1 MANNAHTEEDEKSPS
16 NLNHESE
23 TNLGDLEERGH
34 NRFLSVRTLTSVILG
49 DSDVASVSSMS
60 FGLEDSH
67 NDSEY
72 SATEEQ
78 GNLSP
83 TCASQLSTGSKRLE
97 WDSAADVGYQGEN
110 PNSTSLTAIEKL
122 ALGCASK
129 SYNEKEKLKRLPKSK
144 AIVDY
149 STDEDSTKPS
159 LILDRL
165 PSESTDSAFVSSSRK
180 YDLFA
185 KMPKA
190 SSLCELRSEIGGSL
204 SRSVSVGS
212 GVRGHIENFLR
223 KHGESS
229 FGSTTTLIANG
240 TPQHILS
247 ETNSEQES
255 IKTQLTIMPKANTHD
270 SSHSSSGHRAS
281 TSTSS
286 GFGLSKRRKRKT
298 KRSSDQTLDDRTRS
312 FEYLPGHA
320 YQSKN
325 PSHESLN
332 SSIKSQREKV
342 DFQSIANQLVSS
354 DFVNALALA
363 LQQKLNIQSELVL
376 NEPSCSKEPDRP
388 RDCTLTRPIPVEKT
402 DSMFETKKH
411 RLSEMATS
419 SFEYRKVRKSRR
431 NCTST
436 ESSNIN
442 HDDYVF
448 NHNRQQEGYS
458 SGSVFSGGRGS
469 SSLPSYAATTGHSEI
484 PEDSNQQSQGESL
497 VMDQEVSNQLQA
509 CKQLSKHLKGLKEYI
524 GQLERTWRILAPPE
538 ALTPNLAS
546 SSSPPCRVETCSTPT
561 TLSQSV
567 TLSIAPTTPSEET
580 MASNVLLRHP
590 PKLIREYA
598 SVSIDCHL
606 DKIRSKMAS
615 TGGQQHFG
623 YRKGIQEPFKSAFA
637 RGYDG
642 EKRGSFSRTRK
653 PPAEAFFFPLNRNSV
668 IKLSRDLNESR
679 HSTSSSKNTRSRTA
693 GLKSAQKDE
702 KRVPTLQ
709 ESLKKRRPDFIS
721 RSEYRQKIL
730 HEAQEMRIIK
740 SSERRDRLV
749 SLTSNLGSHETDKP
763 PFSEANILAVP
774 KMKVPFT
781 SPIGS
786 QRMFTHKE
794 MREQTEKMFRR
805 LPEAQKRAL
814 EKAREDAARANR
826 LMVQLYQKRLQE
838 RALKGRINLAH
849 HQSILTG

>member
-653 PPAEAFFFPLNRNSV
+653 VSVGVNTSTPAAKCRNFSQNCPTPILKGGDREGTTTFGTQTSPHPSSSRTSKNASGFSSGKKYSSRLTPKNSKPPAEAFFFPLNRNSV

-709 ESLKKRRPDFIS
+709 VLSECSRIKK
-721 RSEYRQKIL
+721 
-730 HEAQEMRIIK
+730 
-740 SSERRDRLV
+740 
-749 SLTSNLGSHETDKP
+749 
-763 PFSEANILAVP
+763 
-774 KMKVPFT
+774 
-781 SPIGS
+781 
-786 QRMFTHKE
+786 
-794 MREQTEKMFRR
+794 
-805 LPEAQKRAL
+805 
-814 EKAREDAARANR
+814 
-826 LMVQLYQKRLQE
+826 
-838 RALKGRINLAH
+838 
-849 HQSILTG
+849 